1 MKIKIKRSLAAI
13 LALVMALSLA
23 ACGGDKGKGGADD
36 GGDKAETITLGK
48 YTAVFKGYTLTKD
61 DEGNDAMV
69 LTYDYTNGS
78 KDEQS
83 FAWAFMFE
91 ATQAGEAL
99 RLF

>member
-23 ACGGDKGKGGADD
+23 ACGGDKGK
-36 GGDKAETITLGK
+36 

-61 DEGNDAMV
+61 DEGNDAMI

-78 KDEQS
+78 KDEQCGS
-83 FAWAFMFE
+83 
-91 ATQAGEAL
+91 TVYICL
-99 RLF
+99 LFLLW

>member
-1 MKIKIKRSLAAI
+1 MNIKIKRSLAAI

-36 GGDKAETITLGK
+36 GGDKAEAITLGK

-78 KDEQS
+78 KDEQCGS
-83 FAWAFMFE
+83 
-91 ATQAGEAL
+91 TVYICL
-99 RLF
+99 LFLLW

>member
-1 MKIKIKRSLAAI
+1 MNIKIKRSLAAI

-23 ACGGDKGKGGADD
+23 ACGGDKGKGG
-36 GGDKAETITLGK
+36 DKAEAITLGK

-78 KDEQS
+78 KDEQCGS
-83 FAWAFMFE
+83 
-91 ATQAGEAL
+91 TVYICL
-99 RLF
+99 LFLLW

>member
-1 MKIKIKRSLAAI
+1 MKIKMKWSLAAI

-23 ACGGDKGKGGADD
+23 ACGGDKGKGGTDD
-36 GGDKAETITLGK
+36 GGDKAETITRGK

-78 KDEQS
+78 KEEQS
-83 FAWAFMFE
+83 FAWAFLFE
-91 ATQAGEAL
+91 AT
-99 RLF
+99 